1 MACVSTIT
9 FAEAAMENIDLEH
22 VPTVALVEDDENTR
36 EVFRTIL
43 EHTGHR
49 VIEAGD
55 GRAGVAMIRLELP
68 DIVLLDLGLP
78 VLDGRG
84 VVAALKADPRTA
96 GVPIIVVTA
105 AAEEH
110 TRRWAL
116 HLGCHD
122 FLEKPV
128 ELRTLTQA
136 VDRCLNPAA

>member
-1 MACVSTIT
+1 MRESDT
-9 FAEAAMENIDLEH
+9 DQL
-22 VPTVALVEDDENTR
+22 PTVALVEDDENTR

-43 EHTGHR
+43 EHTGHL

-55 GRAGVAMIRLELP
+55 GRAGLAMVRAEMP

-78 VLDGRG
+78 ELDGRA
-84 VVAALKADPRTA
+84 VVAELKADPRTA
-96 GVPIIVVTA
+96 RVPIIVVTA
-105 AAEEH
+105 AAEED

-116 HLGCHD
+116 HQGCND

-136 VDRCLNPAA
+136 VDRCLGRAA

>member
-1 MACVSTIT
+1 
-9 FAEAAMENIDLEH
+9 MEKLDTERL
-22 VPTVALVEDDENTR
+22 PTVALVEDDENTR

-49 VIEAGD
+49 VVEAGD
-55 GRAGVAMIRLELP
+55 GYAGVELIRYEMP
-68 DIVLLDLGLP
+68 DVVLLDLGLP
-78 VLDGRG
+78 GLDGRG
-84 VVAALKADPRTA
+84 VVAQLKADPKTA

-105 AAEEH
+105 AAEED

-116 HLGCHD
+116 HLGCND

-136 VDRCLNPAA
+136 VDRCLGHAA

>member
-1 MACVSTIT
+1 MDKSDT
-9 FAEAAMENIDLEH
+9 ERL
-22 VPTVALVEDDENTR
+22 PTVALVEDDENTR

-55 GRAGVAMIRLELP
+55 GFAGVEMIREEMP
-68 DIVLLDLGLP
+68 DVVLLDLGLP
-78 VLDGRG
+78 GLDGRG
-84 VVAALKADPRTA
+84 VVARLKADPRTA
-96 GVPIIVVTA
+96 DVPIIVVTA
-105 AAEEH
+105 AAEED

-116 HLGCHD
+116 HLGCND

-136 VDRCLNPAA
+136 VDRCLGTAA